1 VYLANCN
8 LQSLIVFDTENEF
21 QASMAEQKTTVALLI
36 HALRWKVT
44 RNECYAALKSRRP
57 WSDNVEVVFAYCQ
70 HWSWRR
76 M

>member
-1 VYLANCN
+1 
-8 LQSLIVFDTENEF
+8 
-21 QASMAEQKTTVALLI
+21 MAEQKTTVALLI